1 MPLNRRGSLACA
13 ACLLVALAGR
23 PSAQGGDAR
32 TIFLRGVVA
41 LHLFEYED
49 ANEAFRQAREIDP
62 GFAMAYWGE
71 AMTYNQTL
79 WRRED
84 VQAARQALARLGPT
98 PAARS
103 AKTKANAAS
112 PRDQGLLAAVE
123 TLFADGD
130 AETRHRRYAD
140 AMGRLYAREPADPD
154 VASFYAL
161 ALLGTMS
168 RSLIGYVDA
177 HEGHSQTLAGSETQA
192 QVASILDAVLR
203 AHPEHP
209 GALHYLLHNDD
220 DPQHAHLA
228 LAAART
234 LARVAPGSSHALHM
248 PSHIFFQLGLWHD
261 AALSDRAALAASDAW
276 IARKHLDVAMRNYH
290 ALSWLQY
297 ELLQLGR
304 YREAWAAIDE
314 LAPVVKAGI
323 NNNVK
328 TNSQLTLLS
337 DLSTMR
343 ARYVIETAG
352 WPLMSKET
360 NFANADEL
368 FAIGMSAARGGNASL
383 AERARQGLADRARD
397 PREGDLRPAIA
408 LMERE
413 VAAVIALVAGR
424 GGEAVGILQ
433 SAAESEAQLPPPL
446 GLPEPVKPAPE
457 LLGEVLVEVGRPAE
471 AVAFFEQALARNA
484 NRSLSLLG
492 LARAEAAAGQ
502 PDAARR
508 HYGELLA
515 SFDRADAD
523 LPMLREARAFGE
535 GVSARSFHFSF
546 GRVPVVVAAMGVVA
560 IALLVRRRAKRS
572 AARASVQN
580 RVKKGRARSPGP

>member
-1 MPLNRRGSLACA
+1 MRQPGSGWLVCTA

-23 PSAQGGDAR
+23 PSAQSGDAR
-32 TIFLRGVVA
+32 TIFLRGVIA

-84 VQAARQALARLGPT
+84 VQAARQALARLDAT

-103 AKTKANAAS
+103 AKAKAAS

-123 TLFADGD
+123 MLFADGD

-154 VASFYAL
+154 VAAFYAL

-192 QVASILDAVLR
+192 QVASILNTVLR
-203 AHPEHP
+203 THPEHP

-220 DPQHAHLA
+220 DPLHAHLA

-234 LARVAPGSSHALHM
+234 LARVAPDSSHALHM

-290 ALSWLQY
+290 ALSWLEY

-314 LAPVVKAGI
+314 LAPVVKADI
-323 NNNVK
+323 RNNVK

-360 NFANADEL
+360 NFGNADEL
-368 FAIGMSAARGGNASL
+368 FAIGMSAARGGNANL
-383 AERARQGLADRARD
+383 AERARQGLAERARD

-424 GGEAVGILQ
+424 GDEAVGILQ

-471 AVAFFEQALARNA
+471 AVAFFEQALGRNA

-492 LARAEAAAGQ
+492 LARAEAAARQ
-502 PDAARR
+502 PDVARR

-515 SFDRADAD
+515 NFDHADAD
-523 LPMLREARAFGE
+523 LPVLREARTALE
-535 GVSARSFHFSF
+535 GASAPSSHISV
-546 GRVPVVVAAMGVVA
+546 GAVPVVVAAAGVVA
-560 IALLVRRRAKRS
+560 IALLVRRRAKHS
-572 AARASVQN
+572 AAKASVQN
-580 RVKKGRARSPGP
+580 KVKKGRARSPGP